1 MQPLLLNRGGFFIW
15 KKEGFLIKGHTTLQ
29 FTDVDFTYSGKEPV
43 IVEKLNFTVKEGEFV
58 SIIGPSGSGK
68 TTLFRLITGL
78 ENPTSG
84 NVIIDGSASSQRLGS
99 VGYMP
104 QQDLLLPWRTVLENV
119 TLPLEME
126 ASKQIVPKVE
136 VYDLLQEFGL
146 KGFEHSYPAQL
157 SGGMKQRVSFLRTII
172 TGSNILLLDEPF
184 SALDA
189 ITRLTMQE
197 WLLEQWEKMQKT
209 ILFITHDVDEALFLS
224 DRIFLINRT
233 PIEEF
238 TEVIVP
244 LSRPRKIRDLA
255 GQEIVNIKEQL
266 IDRLRMKVYNG

>member
-1 MQPLLLNRGGFFIW
+1 
-15 KKEGFLIKGHTTLQ
+15 
-29 FTDVDFTYSGKEPV
+29 
-43 IVEKLNFTVKEGEFV
+43 
-58 SIIGPSGSGK
+58 
-68 TTLFRLITGL
+68 
-78 ENPTSG
+78 
-84 NVIIDGSASSQRLGS
+84 
-99 VGYMP
+99 MP

>member
-1 MQPLLLNRGGFFIW
+1 
-15 KKEGFLIKGHTTLQ
+15 
-29 FTDVDFTYSGKEPV
+29 
-43 IVEKLNFTVKEGEFV
+43 
-58 SIIGPSGSGK
+58 
-68 TTLFRLITGL
+68 
-78 ENPTSG
+78 
-84 NVIIDGSASSQRLGS
+84 
-99 VGYMP
+99 MP

-126 ASKQIVPKVE
+126 ASKQTVPKVE

-146 KGFEHSYPAQL
+146 KGFEYSYPAQL

-255 GQEIVNIKEQL
+255 SQEIVNIKEQL